1 MAQWGCSLYE
11 SFLIKTQRVAGGSA
25 MNRYSSRLT
34 LFFDCKRKFIKKAIN
49 AKKSLGVNSL
59 AGIIPIV
66 VILFA
71 IKRLLFRSLKNI
83 KWVSPFRNLLNESRY
98 NIYKQLTTL
107 VWAIDRLI
115 EHP

>member
-1 MAQWGCSLYE
+1 
-11 SFLIKTQRVAGGSA
+11 

-34 LFFDCKRKFIKKAIN
+34 LVFHGKRKFIKKAIN